1 MTEREQTGLASIVY
15 YYQEKFYRHAINI
28 ANEQLKKNVNDPVM
42 MFFKAY
48 GALMEGRTQEAIRE
62 LNELKDHPDVS
73 LCSIMALIYAHK
85 QSESLDREAV
95 SDLETLLKT
104 SRKTAGEQVLYH
116 AGLFLWLLGRSDKA
130 KEYIDKMLKISSAS
144 KEGLILKGWTEL
156 SSEKELSRHKSIKYF
171 EDGLQDS
178 KNVFGLMGKVKYFTI
193 KQNYSGALEIVNQ
206 IIVSHPNFLPALLMK
221 MKLFLAQQN
230 WEQTLETARRILQK
244 DSTNLEALQVMAVY
258 SLAKEGDLA
267 KTTSHVGEIIS
278 VLETVEPCNPSLHS
292 TILSPISKMCGNNQ
306 MLLQQIS
313 NAVERALMK
322 APTVADIAN
331 ELGFLLLF
339 QSRLQ
344 EASYWY
350 SNAMKLDGNNLAAL
364 TGVIQCQLLQGQLGE
379 AEQQLEF
386 LREVQQSIGRSP
398 EVAYLEAVLSARK
411 DKGEQVVNALLNE
424 AIQLHFSGMEGLPLG
439 MEYFE
444 KLNPSFLLNVVKE
457 YLALCPQQ
465 PMSPGQPLP
474 IMVKQSSMILEPIV
488 KITPGLIEA
497 VYLMAKVK
505 FISGDS
511 EACLSCLQRCLDLNP
526 TFSDAHLLM
535 AQVYLIM
542 GNFRKCSQ
550 SLETGVSH
558 NFEVRELP
566 LYHLIKARTLKMM
579 GDLPEA
585 IKTLKMVMS
594 LPSMRKGASAKAA
607 SASISTSDRVSVYLE
622 LAEVLRLNGELHEA
636 TKILQD
642 AIVQFSGTSE
652 EIRITVA
659 NVDLAISR
667 GDTDT
672 ALGMLRNISATQPY
686 YTQAKEKMAEI
697 YLYQNKDKRLYVAC
711 YRELC
716 EQLPG
721 PHTSLLLGDAYMKI
735 QEPEKAIEVYEQ
747 ALKRNAKDA
756 TLASKTGQALIKAHQ
771 YNKAINYYE
780 AAIKISGQEFLYY
793 DLAELFLKLKQ
804 YDKAQKLVK
813 QVLEHKFVT
822 DLPTMMSDVKYLT
835 LLARIHSK
843 SGKSPEAMDAL
854 NKAYDVQSRV
864 LKRLV
869 LEQPE
874 IIPTQK
880 LLASSLLS
888 LMAEQCVSQKDFDS
902 AIKHYKEALSFLE
915 KDSKL
920 LISLA
925 RLYLDLGDL
934 DSCQRQCMLLL
945 ENEEKNEEA
954 AMMIADLMFR
964 RHEYENAISQCR
976 HLMER
981 SPDNFLVLE
990 RLIDLLRRT
999 GKLDE
1004 APALLQKA
1012 ENQSAR
1018 STFEPGYNYCKG
1030 LYLWHL
1036 GQPNEALRL
1045 FNKARKDSDWGQKA
1059 VHTMIQICLNPDNET
1074 IGGEVFENLNEDSG
1088 SNNGTAE
1095 KKESEQLA
1103 VKTAQNLLKEFHPRT
1118 KQSEEQQ
1125 ILLQNNCLLA
1135 TKDKMNIEKALSV
1148 FAEMASSEKEHVPA
1162 LLAMAQAYMI
1172 LKQTP
1177 RARNQLKRI
1186 NKVNW
1191 NAAEAEELEKSWLLL
1206 ADIYIKAGK
1215 YDIATDLL
1223 KRCLLYN
1230 KSCCKAYE
1238 YLGFIMETEQSY
1250 KDAASNYE
1258 MAWKYSNRANP
1269 VIGYKLAFNYL
1280 KDKKY
1285 VEAIDVCRKVLNDHP
1300 GYPKIR
1306 KEILEKAQLSVK
1318 A

>member
-1 MTEREQTGLASIVY
+1 M
-15 YYQEKFYRHAINI
+15 
-28 ANEQLKKNVNDPVM
+28 
-42 MFFKAY
+42 
-48 GALMEGRTQEAIRE
+48 
-62 LNELKDHPDVS
+62 
-73 LCSIMALIYAHK
+73 
-85 QSESLDREAV
+85 
-95 SDLETLLKT
+95 SDLSLISGFGQL
-104 SRKTAGEQVLYH
+104 VC
-116 AGLFLWLLGRSDKA
+116 
-130 KEYIDKMLKISSAS
+130 KIAMGNRP
-144 KEGLILKGWTEL
+144 KLE
-156 SSEKELSRHKSIKYF
+156 EKRHERRF
-171 EDGLQDS
+171 
-178 KNVFGLMGKVKYFTI
+178 V
-193 KQNYSGALEIVNQ
+193 A
-206 IIVSHPNFLPALLMK
+206 NFVVQ
-221 MKLFLAQQN
+221 FH
-230 WEQTLETARRILQK
+230 RVILQK
-244 DSTNLEALQVMAVY
+244 DSTNLEALQIMAVY

-278 VLETVEPCNPSLHS
+278 ALETVEPCNPSLHS
-292 TILSPISKMCGNNQ
+292 TILSPISKLCGNNQ

-322 APTVADIAN
+322 APTAADIAN

-465 PMSPGQPLP
+465 PMQPGQPLP

-607 SASISTSDRVSVYLE
+607 SVSISTSDRVSVYLE

-642 AIVQFSGTSE
+642 AIVQFSGTCE

-672 ALGMLRNISATQPY
+672 ALSMLRNISATQPY

-697 YLYQNKDKRLYVAC
+697 YLCQNKDKRLYVAC

-747 ALKRNAKDA
+747 ALKRNARDA

-793 DLAELFLKLKQ
+793 DLAELFLRLKQ
-804 YDKAQKLVK
+804 HDKAQKLVK

-902 AIKHYKEALSFLE
+902 AIKHYKEALSFSE
-915 KDSKL
+915 KDSK
-920 LISLA
+920 
-925 RLYLDLGDL
+925 
-934 DSCQRQCMLLL
+934 
-945 ENEEKNEEA
+945 
-954 AMMIADLMFR
+954 MIADLMFR

-976 HLMER
+976 QLMER
-981 SPDNFLVLE
+981 SPDNFSVLE

-1018 STFEPGYNYCKG
+1018 STLEPGYNYCKG

-1088 SNNGTAE
+1088 SNNSAAE

-1135 TKDKMNIEKALSV
+1135 TRDKMNIEKALSV

-1172 LKQTP
+1172 LKQIP

-1258 MAWKYSNRANP
+1258 MAWNYSNRANP
-1269 VIGYKLAFNYL
+1269 VIGESPSL
-1280 KDKKY
+1280 
-1285 VEAIDVCRKVLNDHP
+1285 DVDIEMSPSINC
-1300 GYPKIR
+1300 
-1306 KEILEKAQLSVK
+1306 
-1318 A
+1318 

>member
-1 MTEREQTGLASIVY
+1 MRISMSFQFQASIVY

-267 KTTSHVGEIIS
+267 K
-278 VLETVEPCNPSLHS
+278 
-292 TILSPISKMCGNNQ
+292 CGNNQ

-711 YRELC
+711 YRLFFVLC
-716 EQLPG
+716 TA
-721 PHTSLLLGDAYMKI
+721 HMNI
-735 QEPEKAIEVYEQ
+735 PEKAIEVYEQ

-954 AMMIADLMFR
+954 AMV
-964 RHEYENAISQCR
+964 H
-976 HLMER
+976 
-981 SPDNFLVLE
+981 NFLVLE

-1030 LYLWHL
+1030 LYLHL

-1088 SNNGTAE
+1088 NNGTAE

-1285 VEAIDVCRKVLNDHP
+1285 VEAIDVCRKV
-1300 GYPKIR
+1300 IT
-1306 KEILEKAQLSVK
+1306 
-1318 A
+1318 